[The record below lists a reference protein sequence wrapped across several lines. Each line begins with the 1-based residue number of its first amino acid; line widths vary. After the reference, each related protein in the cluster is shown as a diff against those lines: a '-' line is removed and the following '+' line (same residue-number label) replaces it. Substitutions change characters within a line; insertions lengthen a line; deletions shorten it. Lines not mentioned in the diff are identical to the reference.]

1 MKMASIVENPEILI
15 GQTRQGYTFLEYIG
29 KGKIGVVYKAERK
42 DIGDVVACKVIP
54 TQNLKK
60 RWEVELQKAVKLQG
74 IAEVVQYR
82 YCFADMI
89 ENVLHAFIFWE
100 YVDGNNLR
108 QYCRIHP
115 NEITMAFIKN
125 LAVQIL
131 RAFYAM
137 DKVRVTHGDL
147 HEGNILIAKDPRVPD
162 ELPRIRVADFGI
174 GSTSSNWEPS
184 DDYHQLALICHRLLE
199 DYIDPALLDAN
210 DRLLYDSFVQEFL
223 KKLLEKDPTVGP
235 FVRNPKKLIE
245 YLGGLRI
252 VPSMLP
258 FRLEDPFDYL
268 SCEQIGNSF
277 ELLQM
282 LYSQNFPGYQDLTQR
297 TNTILTGPRGCGKT
311 TIFRNLS
318 LKTKALAGKLDPDNL
333 ESFVG
338 IYYQCSDLYYAFPYL
353 ERYPTEEDRRTIIHY
368 FNLSILFEVLDT
380 FWALER
386 FPALALD
393 EKALLALE
401 DFLRGFIPNYES
413 PPSGTNI
420 LNHLKSVVV
429 SEKALLKRWLD
440 NERRNARPE
449 VFLPIDFLKRL
460 CMLLQER
467 VPWLTSRAFY
477 FFIDDYSL
485 PRISR
490 TVQMS
495 LADFI
500 LDRYAECFYKISTES
515 VTTLWTVD
523 SHGKLLEETR
533 EYDMVDLG
541 SYFLH
546 ASFGQ
551 KKVFLR
557 EIVNN
562 RLSKAVQKYAGHD
575 DVAVVLGDSPF
586 KSYNDLARTIRDS
599 NQRVMYHGWDLVVD
613 LCSGDVAIFLR
624 LVRDIFSLCRD
635 RLRTDCIKSA
645 PPELQDHAIRTNAND
660 FLNRIE
666 CAPDTGQR
674 LRKIAEAFGDVANWY
689 LRNLDSGN
697 QKTNPPWQAFRIEI
711 REKPQLSGETL
722 KIYNDLLKYGVFLR
736 DVRGKSQRG
745 AVVPRLYLRRLL
757 IPSFRLT
764 PNQRDNIGLET
775 REFVMLLDDPDRFRE
790 HMKKKPRRPRADR
803 RQMKLKS

>member
-1 MKMASIVENPEILI
+1 MKMRNIMENPDILV
-15 GQTRQGYTFLEYIG
+15 GQTRKGYTFLKYIG

-42 DIGDVVACKVIP
+42 DINDVVACKVIP
-54 TQNLKK
+54 TQNLKNG
-60 RWEVELQKAVKLQG
+60 WEIELQKAVKLQG

-82 YCFADMI
+82 YHFADMI
-89 ENVLHAFIFWE
+89 ENIPHAFVFWE

-108 QYCRIHP
+108 QYCATHP
-115 NEITMAFIKN
+115 NEITVAFIKN
-125 LAVQIL
+125 LATQIL

-137 DKVRVTHGDL
+137 DKVGVTHGDL

-174 GSTSSNWEPS
+174 GSTSSDWEPS
-184 DDYHQLALICHRLLE
+184 DDYHQLALLCHRLLE
-199 DYIDPALLDAN
+199 NHIDPALLDAN
-210 DRLLYDSFVQEFL
+210 DRFVYDSFVQEFL
-223 KKLLEKDPTVGP
+223 KMLLEKDPTVGP

-245 YLGGLRI
+245 YLGELKI
-252 VPSMLP
+252 VPSMPPL
-258 FRLEDPFDYL
+258 RLENPFDYL

-297 TNTILTGPRGCGKT
+297 NNTILTGPRGCGKT

-353 ERYPTEEDRRTIIHY
+353 EGCPTEEDRRAITHY

-380 FWALER
+380 FSALER
-386 FPALALD
+386 YPALALN
-393 EKALLALE
+393 EKGLLALE

-413 PPSGTNI
+413 PPTGTNI

-429 SEKALLKRWLD
+429 SEKALIKRWLD
-440 NERRNARPE
+440 NERKNVRPE

-467 VPWLTSRAFY
+467 VPWLKSRAFY

-485 PRISR
+485 PRISK

-500 LDRYAECFYKISTES
+500 LDRYPECFYKISTES

-533 EYDMVDLG
+533 EYDMIDLG

-546 ASFGQ
+546 ASLGQ
-551 KKVFLR
+551 KKIFLR

-562 RLSKAVQKYAGHD
+562 RLSRAVQKYAGLD
-575 DVAVVLGDSPF
+575 DVTVVLGDSPF
-586 KSYNDLARTIRDS
+586 KSYNELARTIRDS
-599 NQRVMYHGWDLVVD
+599 SKRVLYHGWDLVVD

-635 RLRTDCIKSA
+635 QLRTDCIKSA
-645 PPELQDHAIRTNAND
+645 PPELQDKAIRTNAND

-764 PNQRDNIGLET
+764 PNQRDNVGLDT

-803 RQMKLKS
+803 RQMKLKP